1 MNTPDTREA
10 VVAAE
15 ARTAQLDIVIV
26 NWNSRDLLRSCVS
39 ALGGSV
45 NASQL
50 RVIVVDNASQD
61 GSAERLQGGALNLIV
76 IRNESNRGFG
86 AACNQGAGAGEAPAI
101 LFLNPDTRVRPDT
114 LPLALQHLAVSPEIA
129 ILGVRQTDE
138 SGTTLR
144 TCARIPD
151 IASLAGQAIGLDRL
165 GLVRPHFMTEWNHE
179 DTRQVGQVMG
189 AFLMIRR
196 ELFQRLGGFDERF
209 FVYFEDVDLCRR
221 AAESGGAVVHFADAA
236 IWHGT
241 QGTTAQVKDRRLFYF
256 LRSKALYVAKH
267 HGRAAALL
275 LLALD
280 LGVQIPLRVLR
291 AFARDGRGGAA
302 AVLRGAAMLARDI
315 PNLWPKLARDAS
327 RLNRG
332 R

>member
-1 MNTPDTREA
+1 M
-10 VVAAE
+10 AE
-15 ARTAQLDIVIV
+15 LDIVIV
-26 NWNSRDLLRSCVS
+26 NWNSRDLLRSCVA
-39 ALGGSV
+39 ALADSV
-45 NASQL
+45 NASRL
-50 RVIVVDNASQD
+50 RVIVVDNASHD
-61 GSAERLQGGALNLIV
+61 GSAERLQGGALDLAI
-76 IRNESNRGFG
+76 IRNPANRGFG
-86 AACNQGAGAGEAPAI
+86 AACNQGAAAGRAPAI

-114 LPLALQHLAVSPEIA
+114 LRLALDHLAGSPGVA

-151 IASLAGQAIGLDRL
+151 VASLAGQAVGLDRL
-165 GLVRPHFMTEWNHE
+165 GLVRPHFMTEWDHE
-179 DTRQVGQVMG
+179 DTREVGQVMG

-196 ELFQRLGGFDERF
+196 DVFERLGGFDERF

-221 AAESGGAVVHFADAA
+221 AAETGGTVVHFAGAT

-256 LRSKALYVAKH
+256 LRSKALYAAKH

-280 LGVQIPLRVLR
+280 LGVQIPMRLLR
-291 AFARDGRGGAA
+291 ALATGQRGDAA
-302 AVLRGAAMLARDI
+302 AVLRGARMLLADLPRLW
-315 PNLWPKLARDAS
+315 PNLAS
-327 RLNRG
+327 FRS
-332 R
+332 